1 MDNCKEDNYTTED
14 KKFID
19 MLKKTTKTPKDNK
32 DNKSKKI
39 YNVYESYKTDLEND
53 FSYEAFSTDFNQ
65 QPTKKPFDIRSFAAD
80 INLEIKEEWLDIATS
95 GQLENNIITV
105 NTIEADYRQ
114 NFTIA
119 HEIGHYILDHGNIT
133 EYRRSAKIYYN
144 KEQLK
149 QEEDADFVAANLL
162 LPSSIINKVVS
173 KFKDQLKI
181 QKLSD
186 NRYSTKVELVA
197 KLQYVLDVSEQAV
210 IKRLKELK
218 HLEPYVWL

>member
-1 MDNCKEDNYTTED
+1 MEIQEIIK
-14 KKFID
+14 IGR
-19 MLKKTTKTPKDNK
+19 LKKLCFLRE
-32 DNKSKKI
+32 KI
-39 YNVYESYKTDLEND
+39 TEMNY
-53 FSYEAFSTDFNQ
+53 
-65 QPTKKPFDIRSFAAD
+65 
-80 INLEIKEEWLDIATS
+80 
-95 GQLENNIITV
+95 
-105 NTIEADYRQ
+105 
-114 NFTIA
+114 
-119 HEIGHYILDHGNIT
+119 EIGAHHSNPLGYIK
-133 EYRRSAKIYYN
+133 YSSKIYYN

-218 HLEPYVWL
+218 YLEPYVWL